1 MKIKGKIAF
10 GTALVVAIA
19 LISVGVVK
27 NPSSK
32 SKADSTMEYFTVDFF
47 DYERSDASFDKID
60 TDKVLFGR
68 QNGGEANSE
77 HNTWRDET
85 KYKVVQG
92 LAAETLSQDAKF
104 ALKGKVAKSAKESV
118 NLFDETDN
126 KTYKGSHM
134 FPFVKNDR
142 GYYTYDSDLNHVEIT
157 EKGQQM
163 KRFEGKSQYG
173 FMPLNKVD
181 GSKNS
186 DGYVVKNP
194 NYYFGMSMGITFDKP
209 ENGKIKVNGSDEDM
223 KFDFSGDDDMW
234 VYVDGK
240 LVLDLGGVHTA
251 VDGSINFATGEVTT
265 TGNHI
270 ANVCKN
276 QYSTKKETK
285 KTTNCFVKGLE
296 TGEHTLRVYYLER
309 GASVSKCKI
318 MFRLAD
324 PKPAETPA
332 PEETPEEIPEETP
345 EIKPEQTPEPT
356 VAPTVAPTVEPTKA
370 PEQEATVEPT
380 VAPKEENVE
389 PTIEPKEEVVEPTQL
404 PKAEEK
410 VQPEKTYNEKPAI
423 EKEPVKEKEDKS
435 PAVVKAVKKILPQT
449 GTLEEYIFY
458 IIGGLLV
465 VGGVSLLILQ
475 NKKIKKSR

>member
-10 GTALVVAIA
+10 GTALVMAIA
-19 LISVGVVK
+19 LISMGVVK
-27 NPSSK
+27 ESGTK
-32 SKADSTMEYFTVDFF
+32 SKADSTIDYFTANFF
-47 DYERSDASFDKID
+47 DYEASDASFDKID

-68 QNGGEANSE
+68 QNGGQANSE

-92 LAAETLSQDAKF
+92 LAADTIGEKF
-104 ALKGKVAKSAKESV
+104 ALKNKVAKNGKENV
-118 NLFDETDN
+118 NLFDKDDA
-126 KTYKGSHM
+126 KTFKGAHM
-134 FPFVKNDR
+134 FPFVKSEK
-142 GYYTYDSDLNHVEIT
+142 GYYTYDSDANHVEIT
-157 EKGQQM
+157 SDGENM
-163 KRFEGKSQYG
+163 KRYDGKSQYG

-194 NYYFGMSMGITFDKP
+194 NYYFGMSMAIKFYMP
-209 ENGKIKVNGSDEDM
+209 ESGKIKVDGQNEDM

-251 VDGSINFATGEVTT
+251 VDGSINFATGQVST

-276 QYSTKKETK
+276 QYSTNKETK
-285 KTTNCFVKGLE
+285 NTINQYIKGLSA
-296 TGEHTLRVYYLER
+296 GEHTLRVYYLER

-332 PEETPEEIPEETP
+332 PTETPEEKADPTP
-345 EIKPEQTPEPT
+345 EVKPEQTPAPTVKPT
-356 VAPTVAPTVEPTKA
+356 VAPTVAPTVEPTKEVTVA
-370 PEQEATVEPT
+370 PTE
-380 VAPKEENVE
+380 APKEEKVE
-389 PTIEPKEEVVEPTQL
+389 PAQEEVVEPSEL
-404 PKAEEK
+404 PKSDEK
-410 VQPEKTYNEKPAI
+410 VQVEEKTYEKEPAI
-423 EKEPVKEKEDKS
+423 EKEPVVEKEDKS

-458 IIGGLLV
+458 VIGGLLV